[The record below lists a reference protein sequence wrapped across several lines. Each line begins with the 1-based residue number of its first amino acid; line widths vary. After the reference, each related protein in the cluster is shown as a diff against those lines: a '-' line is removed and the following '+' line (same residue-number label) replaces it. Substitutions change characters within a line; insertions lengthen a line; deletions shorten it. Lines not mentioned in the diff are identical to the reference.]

1 MILDCTKYL
10 GDCECG
16 RDHELRT
23 KLVVCEYGALKN
35 FDKYMDDCGL
45 TGFRTVIYD
54 TNTYNLPTMHHV
66 RADQEIVL
74 EAQGLHS
81 EKGLIE
87 NMMTMLERKPD
98 YIVVVGGGTLMDFGR
113 YSAWKLGIPF
123 VAIPTIVSSDGF
135 TADICSII
143 IDGQKKSIPMQAAA
157 LVVCDLNVVSGAP
170 LWLTVS
176 GISDILAKYISL
188 ADWKIAHLVS
198 GEYYCPMV
206 ADLAQEALTIMRK
219 AADDMAAGGKPDF
232 EAMTMAQMISG
243 LTMQLLNHSRAASGA
258 EHLMAHLVEMKPP
271 RFENAHGMH
280 GQCVGVGTYLCA
292 KEYHYLASLPTPKA
306 KPFEPLSRAWVDE
319 KFGPLANGI
328 MKENENDVLGTFD
341 PQNIVDH
348 WDEIR
353 AIIAEI
359 PSAEELA
366 ALCEKLGAFYKP
378 EQIGIDPALSEDMLS
393 VSAAI
398 RNRLTLIRMRRV
410 LDFSE

>member
-1 MILDCTKYL
+1 MRQLDHP
-10 GDCECG
+10 D
-16 RDHELRT
+16 
-23 KLVVCEYGALKN
+23 
-35 FDKYMDDCGL
+35 
-45 TGFRTVIYD
+45 VI
-54 TNTYNLPTMHHV
+54 V
-66 RADQEIVL
+66 A
-74 EAQGLHS
+74 
-81 EKGLIE
+81 
-87 NMMTMLERKPD
+87 
-98 YIVVVGGGTLMDFGR
+98 VGSGTIMDFGR
-113 YSAWKLGIPF
+113 YPAYHLGIPF
-123 VAIPTIVSSDGF
+123 VAVPTLASSDGF
-135 TADICSII
+135 TANICSII

-319 KFGPLANGI
+319 KFGPLADGI
-328 MKENENDVLGTFD
+328 MKENEKDVLGTFD

-410 LDFSE
+410 LDFGE